1 MKLSGQRVVRGSIDL
16 GLTDSAEVRI
26 NVFDGDY
33 TTGYKVTKFLIITK
47 DPDNSGTDVF
57 GTLGFEAGIGSQ
69 WNLEDSNQFG
79 WSSMENAGGA
89 TGPTAQPFS
98 QVDRTN
104 LIIEEFYIYAEQNAP
119 GGSINYYIEMDKYD
133 LEPFEGTLAMV
144 ENRKQG

>member
-1 MKLSGQRVVRGSIDL
+1 MKLSGQRVVRGVIDDRDEL
-16 GLTDSAEVRI
+16 RI

-33 TTGYKVTKFLIITK
+33 TTGYKITKFLIITV
-47 DPDNSGTDVF
+47 DPDNSGSDAY
-57 GTLGFEAGIGSQ
+57 GTLGFEPGIGSE

-79 WSSMENAGGA
+79 WASMYNSGNA

-104 LIIEEFYIYAEQNAP
+104 LIIEEFYIYAERHAV
-119 GGSINYYIEMDKYD
+119 GGTINYYIEMDKYD